1 MHIGIAFDLRSETG
15 VEGKAD
21 DWQEEL
27 DSPKT
32 IEALRQA
39 ITSLGFQVSLL
50 GNGPN
55 LVKGLID
62 TANPVQLVFN
72 IAEGTIPG
80 RAREALV
87 PAVCQLL
94 GVPCTGSDPATL
106 GVALDKAWTKRIVRE
121 AEVPVPRGLV
131 VPPGSSA
138 PHETDLAAQGLSSFP
153 LLVKPA
159 WEGSS
164 KGIRTRSLVRNRE
177 ELDAAITECQGQY
190 GQPAMVEEFIA
201 GDEVTVG
208 LLGPGDPWIGVMRI
222 VPRQKPQDFVYS
234 LEVKR
239 NWQEMVR
246 YEAPAELPTETYAKL
261 RQYAGRIWKELGL
274 RDISRMDF
282 RIRAGE
288 PVFLEVNPLPG
299 LDPVTGDLCILARG
313 HGLEHRDILRRVIGS
328 CLRRHGLDHPI
339 LRGLP
344 N

>member
-1 MHIGIAFDLRSETG
+1 MHIGIAFDLRNESH
-15 VEGKAD
+15 VEGKPD

-39 ITSLGFQVSLL
+39 IASLGHRVSLL
-50 GNGPN
+50 GNGPS
-55 LVKGLID
+55 LVRKLSD
-62 TANPVQLVFN
+62 SVDPVDVVFN
-72 IAEGTIPG
+72 IAEGTVPS

-94 GVPCTGSDPATL
+94 AVPCTGSDPSAL
-106 GVALDKAWTKRIVRE
+106 GLALDKAWTKRIVQ
-121 AEVPVPRGLV
+121 AVGVTVPKGMV

-138 PHETDLAAQGLSSFP
+138 PSQKALDQEGLGIYP

-164 KGIRTRSLVRNRE
+164 KGIRTRSVVRSHSELV
-177 ELDAAITECQGQY
+177 AAIGECQGSY
-190 GQPAMVEEFIA
+190 GQPAMVEEFIE

-208 LLGPGDPWIGVMRI
+208 LLGPGSPWVGVMRI
-222 VPRQKPQDFVYS
+222 LPRTPGESFVYS

-246 YEAPAELPTETYAKL
+246 YESPAQLAPEVIEQIKNHAI
-261 RQYAGRIWKELGL
+261 RVWNELGL

-282 RIRAGE
+282 RVRNGKE

-299 LDPVTGDLCILARG
+299 LDPVTGDLCILSKG
-313 HGLEHRDILRRVIGS
+313 HGITHAEILQRVISS
-328 CLRRHGLDHPI
+328 CAMRHGLA
-339 LRGLP
+339 P
-344 N
+344 NQGTGA